1 MGNIIRNVS
10 GDESVEEPVDFY
22 ERYSSL
28 YNNIKGVLNT
38 DNNVVKLLLC
48 YFPDEPVDYLT
59 RFWLDARDAVVNDYK
74 ICCDRAMG
82 IKED

>member
-1 MGNIIRNVS
+1 MGETARDVS
-10 GDESVEEPVDFY
+10 GDEVMEETVDFY

-28 YNNIKGVLNT
+28 YNNIKGVLNA
-38 DNNVVKLLLC
+38 DNNVVKLLLF

-82 IKED
+82 VKED